1 MESAD
6 ILEEN
11 FPEEDWGEPSALEQ
25 KINSRFGEK
34 AAWNAML
41 FLSVL
46 FAVVLSIGIFVIFP
60 TIAINWLGKWISNS
74 IVLNL
79 CEGIFRIALFVLYI
93 YLISR
98 MKDIQT
104 LFQYHG
110 AEHKTIHCF
119 ENGLEL
125 TPANAQQ
132 FYTLHPRCGT
142 SFLIFVMIISL
153 LLFSF
158 LGWPNVWMR
167 IASRILLIPV
177 IAGLSYEVLRLAGKS
192 DNVIVRVLSYPGLM
206 MQKLTTKEPTDHQ
219 LEIAIVALK
228 AVLVDSDAP
237 VIDGVVDTDAK
248 LIVKESEKSEEP
260 KRRPRRM
267 LILWKVKLFPP
278 KPTKFRKKKRTTRPT
293 FPESGMIRTT
303 PRWGTCCTG
312 ARAAS
317 LWWRTGPTRRRRF
330 CSTF

>member
-1 MESAD
+1 MDYKKIFIKEACPTSIGGQAIMEGVMMRGADRTAIAMRLPGDEIYLRTKKLKPAGKLRKIPILRGIISFADSLFTGMGTLMESAD

-79 CEGIFRIALFVLYI
+79 CEGIFRIVLFVLYI

-110 AEHKTIHCF
+110 
-119 ENGLEL
+119 
-125 TPANAQQ
+125 
-132 FYTLHPRCGT
+132 
-142 SFLIFVMIISL
+142 
-153 LLFSF
+153 
-158 LGWPNVWMR
+158 
-167 IASRILLIPV
+167 
-177 IAGLSYEVLRLAGKS
+177 
-192 DNVIVRVLSYPGLM
+192 
-206 MQKLTTKEPTDHQ
+206 
-219 LEIAIVALK
+219 
-228 AVLVDSDAP
+228 
-237 VIDGVVDTDAK
+237 
-248 LIVKESEKSEEP
+248 
-260 KRRPRRM
+260 
-267 LILWKVKLFPP
+267 
-278 KPTKFRKKKRTTRPT
+278 
-293 FPESGMIRTT
+293 
-303 PRWGTCCTG
+303 
-312 ARAAS
+312 
-317 LWWRTGPTRRRRF
+317 
-330 CSTF
+330 